1 MGRQAGQRSLFV
13 RILRIIGIIL
23 LVVVLAAAAFIG
35 YLTVTEYYPKAGER
49 EVLSIRS
56 GIDSTLPSSGPI
68 RVLSWNIGYGALGD
82 NADFFMDGGKGV
94 NTASKDRVNENM
106 NSILET
112 VSREDPDII
121 FLQEADVNSMRSH
134 HVNEMQMFTDKFT
147 DMETYF
153 AYNFKVP
160 FVPYPIPP
168 IGTVNS
174 GIAILSSWHQSE
186 AVREALPC
194 PFSWPIRVA
203 NLKRCLLISRIP
215 AEDGKELV
223 LVNLHL
229 EAYDSGEGK
238 AAQTRQ
244 LKHLLESEA
253 QKGNYVIA
261 GGDFNQTFTSVDT
274 SMYPEQP
281 DRWHC
286 GSLDTSEFSDDFEF
300 VMDNQFPTCRSLD
313 QSYADADKENFQY
326 YMIDGFI
333 VSKNVSVNVYN
344 TIDLQF
350 ECTDHNPVIM
360 SFTLGE

>member
-1 MGRQAGQRSLFV
+1 M
-13 RILRIIGIIL
+13 
-23 LVVVLAAAAFIG
+23 
-35 YLTVTEYYPKAGER
+35 
-49 EVLSIRS
+49 
-56 GIDSTLPSSGPI
+56 
-68 RVLSWNIGYGALGD
+68 
-82 NADFFMDGGKGV
+82 
-94 NTASKDRVNENM
+94 
-106 NSILET
+106 
-112 VSREDPDII
+112 
-121 FLQEADVNSMRSH
+121 
-134 HVNEMQMFTDKFT
+134 
-147 DMETYF
+147 
-153 AYNFKVP
+153 
-160 FVPYPIPP
+160 
-168 IGTVNS
+168 
-174 GIAILSSWHQSE
+174 
-186 AVREALPC
+186 
-194 PFSWPIRVA
+194 
-203 NLKRCLLISRIP
+203 
-215 AEDGKELV
+215 

-238 AAQTRQ
+238 AAQTAM
-244 LKHLLESEA
+244 LKDFLQAEYD
-253 QKGNYVIA
+253 KGNYVIA